1 MTKRTEIS
9 ELGEFGLIDRITK
22 NFSSHSINTHFGIGD
37 DAAVL
42 ESGDRQMLLSTDL
55 LLEGIHFDLTYM
67 PLKHLGYKAAIVNF
81 SDICAM
87 NAVPSQIMVSLGL
100 SNRFSVEAVEE
111 LYAGIEEACK
121 NYKVDLIGGDISASS
136 SGLTISITAIGY
148 AEKDK
153 ITYRNGARLEDVICV
168 TGDLGGAYMGLH
180 VLEREKQEFKANPE
194 MQPDLR
200 EKDYVVQRQLRPEAR
215 ADFIHSL
222 ADIGVQPS
230 SMIDISD
237 GLASELFH
245 LHFQS
250 KKGMKIYEDK
260 LPVDEQTRETSLEF
274 NIDPTT
280 SVLNG
285 GEDYELLFTVSLEDF
300 EKLKNHPD
308 ITSIGYVTD
317 YTEGVKMVFRS
328 GNLHDLEAQGW
339 QHFKPD
345 R

>member
-1 MTKRTEIS
+1 MSKRTEIS

-22 NFSSHSINTHFGIGD
+22 NFFNQSSQTHYGVGD

-42 ESGDRQMLLSTDL
+42 QSGEQQMLVSTDL
-55 LLEGIHFDLTYM
+55 LIEGVHFDLTYM
-67 PLKHLGYKAAIVNF
+67 PLKHLGYKAAVVNF

-87 NAVPSQIMVSLGL
+87 NAVPGQILVSLGL

-111 LYAGIEEACK
+111 IYAGIHEACK
-121 NYKVDLIGGDISASS
+121 NYKVDLVGGDISASH
-136 SGLTISITAIGY
+136 SGLTISVTAIGY
-148 AEKDK
+148 ASEEK
-153 ITYRNGARLEDVICV
+153 ITYRKGAQLEDVICV
-168 TGDLGGAYMGLH
+168 TGDLGGAFMGLH
-180 VLEREKQEFKANPE
+180 VLEREKQEFKANPD
-194 MQPDLR
+194 MQPDLS
-200 EKDYVVQRQLRPEAR
+200 EKDYVIQRQLRPEAR

-222 ADIGVQPS
+222 KEIGVKPT

-250 KKGMKIYEDK
+250 KMGMKIYEDK

-308 ITSIGYVTD
+308 VTSIGYVTE

-328 GNLHDLEAQGW
+328 GNLRDIEAQGW
-339 QHFKPD
+339 QHFKPGS
-345 R
+345 